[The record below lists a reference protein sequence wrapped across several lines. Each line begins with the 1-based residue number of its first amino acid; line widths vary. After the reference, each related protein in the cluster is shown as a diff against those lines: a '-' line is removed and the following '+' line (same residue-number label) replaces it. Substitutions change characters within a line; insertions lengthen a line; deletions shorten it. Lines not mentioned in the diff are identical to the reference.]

1 MALQL
6 SPDQFELLCHDSQR
20 SRLLAMEW
28 SFTIVAV
35 VVLSLRLYC
44 RSKFGKGLGW
54 DDYTILAGAVS
65 LLPFDYCVHTGDP
78 EQIVGLPDPFFVTK
92 WIHTGLGQHVECL
105 DPDRAYSTLQWS
117 ILSQAHHIACLGL
130 VKISLCLCILRVID
144 RVERRIA
151 IFLWINIAVVGAVHI
166 AQLAMLLAECRPLNA
181 LWDRRIHGRCYSPK
195 KAYTTTYIAFSKT
208 VVTRVAGAFHNTLQV
223 SMRLRI

>member
-6 SPDQFELLCHDSQR
+6 SPDPFELLCQDSQR

-65 LLPFDYCVHTGDP
+65 FLPF
-78 EQIVGLPDPFFVTK
+78 
-92 WIHTGLGQHVECL
+92 
-105 DPDRAYSTLQWS
+105 
-117 ILSQAHHIACLGL
+117 
-130 VKISLCLCILRVID
+130 
-144 RVERRIA
+144 
-151 IFLWINIAVVGAVHI
+151 
-166 AQLAMLLAECRPLNA
+166 
-181 LWDRRIHGRCYSPK
+181 
-195 KAYTTTYIAFSKT
+195 
-208 VVTRVAGAFHNTLQV
+208 
-223 SMRLRI
+223 